1 MILEHRGDPC
11 RVWNGERTLSLLSVS
26 LRIAGKVVVIL
37 PVMSLLHLDG
47 TDTAW
52 LLTVWET
59 WQE

>member
-11 RVWNGERTLSLLSVS
+11 RVWSGERTLSLLSVS
-26 LRIAGKVVVIL
+26 LRIVGKVVVIL
-37 PVMSLLHLDG
+37 PVMSLLHLDD